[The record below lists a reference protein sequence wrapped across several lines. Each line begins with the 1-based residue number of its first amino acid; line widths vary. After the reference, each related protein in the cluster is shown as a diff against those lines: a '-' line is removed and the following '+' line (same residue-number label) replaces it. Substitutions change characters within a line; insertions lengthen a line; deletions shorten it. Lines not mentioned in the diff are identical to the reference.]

1 MASPIVAGVRAGMSP
16 RDSAGSPSY
25 TSPQQVTTASN
36 QVREYFAHAA
46 EVASN
51 DIARRRGDAGEDF
64 AAALLKLNS
73 AAPRV
78 HDAIRAAIQLL
89 PNDTDADH
97 SLAVLELAST
107 AAREFSND
115 VFEVGALACL
125 TREVQPVRP
134 VQSHDRMA
142 FEAAVEIE
150 AISRMLRRQ
159 KDACDFESLLNGA
172 LIRIDGLAGVL
183 MAVHGGDSGR
193 ELGEMHELVFGEP
206 MEGADHE

>member
-16 RDSAGSPSY
+16 RDSAGSPSF
-25 TSPQQVTTASN
+25 TSPQQVTTASE

-51 DIARRRGDAGEDF
+51 DIARRGGDAGEDF

-78 HDAIRAAIQLL
+78 HDAIQAAIQLL
-89 PNDTDADH
+89 PDDTDADH

-115 VFEVGALACL
+115 VFEVGTLACL
-125 TREVQPVRP
+125 TREVQP

-142 FEAAVEIE
+142 FEAAGEIE
-150 AISRMLRRQ
+150 AIGRMLRRQ

-183 MAVHGGDSGR
+183 MAVHAGDSGR